1 MMIPIHTGDIQTTIQ
16 LMRTHIEAAHM
27 TTSSDQLAILLTLII
42 ESKELSFLD
51 RSFASAKELKF
62 LSRTNLCFV
71 AAAAAGC
78 DYGMDSIKA
87 PRGSTLGT

>member
-1 MMIPIHTGDIQTTIQ
+1 
-16 LMRTHIEAAHM
+16 M
-27 TTSSDQLAILLTLII
+27 TTSSDHLAILLTLTI
-42 ESKELSFLD
+42 ESKQLSFLD

-71 AAAAAGC
+71 AGGGGRE
-78 DYGMDSIKA
+78 YGMDSIKA

>member
-1 MMIPIHTGDIQTTIQ
+1 MMTPIRTGDIQTTLQ
-16 LMRTHIEAAHM
+16 PTRTHIEAVHM
-27 TTSSDQLAILLTLII
+27 TTSSDHLAILLTLTI
-42 ESKELSFLD
+42 ESKQLSFLD

-71 AAAAAGC
+71 AGGGGRE
-78 DYGMDSIKA
+78 YGMDSIKA